1 LEVVILVSENLFDG
15 SAGELWSSVSADYD
29 LDPAEL
35 AILREACRC
44 LTELDRIEAEAV
56 AAPIMVTGSTGQPVP
71 NPLLAAAR
79 AHRKV
84 LESLLRSLA
93 LPAPGQSAGVVRHP
107 LQRQAA
113 RSRWEGR

>member
-1 LEVVILVSENLFDG
+1 MAENPFDG
-15 SAGELWSSVSADYD
+15 SAGELWSSVSEAYD
-29 LDPAEL
+29 LDPAERSL
-35 AILREACRC
+35 LLQACRC
-44 LTELDRIEAEAV
+44 LVELDRIEGELSSAQL
-56 AAPIMVTGSTGQPVP
+56 MVTGSTGQPVP
-71 NPLLAAAR
+71 NPLLASAL

-107 LQRQAA
+107 LQTQAA